1 MTSNNLLRK
10 MRNPKLINVT
20 TYCEL
25 DLPINKIGNEE
36 ENDDWS
42 TTSDMSGKPMFK
54 QHTTKT

>member
-20 TYCEL
+20 TYYIEV
-25 DLPINKIGNEE
+25 PINKIGNEE

-42 TTSDMSGKPMFK
+42 TASDM
-54 QHTTKT
+54 

>member
-1 MTSNNLLRK
+1 

-42 TTSDMSGKPMFK
+42 TASDMSGKPMFK